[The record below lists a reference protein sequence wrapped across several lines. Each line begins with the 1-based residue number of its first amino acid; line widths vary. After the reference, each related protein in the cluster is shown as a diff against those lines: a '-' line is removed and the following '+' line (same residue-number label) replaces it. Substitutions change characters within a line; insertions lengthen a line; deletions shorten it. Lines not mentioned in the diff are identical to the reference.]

1 MTIKELRD
9 FIFEN
14 KNEKLVRRPK
24 IINKQP
30 ESLENTNI
38 VVIKSATIEH
48 PKTFFKLSKTTRRSK
63 NIPQVNGA
71 DKNSKIYSE
80 TTKAKKYFDEKK
92 DFKKCKSNKTIS
104 CL

>member
-30 ESLENTNI
+30 KSLENTHI
-38 VVIKSATIEH
+38 VVIKSVTIEH
-48 PKTFFKLSKTTRRSK
+48 PKTFFKLSKTTRWSK
-63 NIPQVNGA
+63 NIPQVNRA
-71 DKNSKIYSE
+71 DKNSNIYSE

-92 DFKKCKSNKTIS
+92 DFTKCKSNKTIS